1 MRRVKYGVFKNIQ
14 KILKTK
20 LKYFSLCQK
29 MHNSSLYKGDRGY
42 AEHFFSLRC
51 HSNKNK
57 NYEKKSIGV
66 IPWHLFT
73 FGNFFNFFR

>member
-29 MHNSSLYKGDRGY
+29 MHNSSLYRGDRGY
-42 AEHFFSLRC
+42 AEHFFLYAAIQIKIRIMKKKYRGDSLAFI
-51 HSNKNK
+51 
-57 NYEKKSIGV
+57 YI
-66 IPWHLFT
+66 W
-73 FGNFFNFFR
+73 